1 MKLVGVLMLI
11 VGGSVTFASEKIA
24 KGESVD
30 KLNVFCENLETLK
43 FQKNKAQIAL
53 TKSLRMREGICAWT
67 YPDGVFHV
75 YEETQKILI
84 YDLQA
89 EGCKVEI
96 TVQYGC

>member
-1 MKLVGVLMLI
+1 MKIARVLIILLA
-11 VGGSVTFASEKIA
+11 GSVAFAAEKIA

-30 KLNVFCENLETLK
+30 KLNLFCENIESLK

-53 TKSLRMREGICAWT
+53 KDSLRMKEGICAWT
-67 YPDGVFHV
+67 YPDGVFHI
-75 YEETQKILI
+75 YEESQKILI
-84 YDLQA
+84 YDLQT